1 MRRRS
6 ILTFR
11 PDLERCEERQLLS
24 GGPSAAHA
32 AHIVD
37 GSGTAA
43 GRAADS
49 SGSQATTGT
58 HRRGTAGIG
67 YLAYRITNP
76 SIHPTDLKPPFLHVL
91 VQKAQPVPGK
101 TYNVLYVAVRNETA
115 QTFTAADGLTVRVP
129 GFTGTKRVVGNAFP
143 VLTGD
148 EVWKPGQWAI
158 FYIMGHEYYPMS
170 PQVAAGFQ
178 LQAGGR
184 SSTMVPGPS
193 GIILRL
199 TYEPSGF
206 LRALDNNVLA
216 GQGAQG
222 GVGPPLG
229 ISDTAI
235 NRLVSAGSNR
245 IDFAGHF

>member
-1 MRRRS
+1 MRRRP

-11 PDLERCEERQLLS
+11 PDLERFEKRELLSAGPPGPHAVRDATGPFATERQAAAAS
-24 GGPSAAHA
+24 ARPGTGHGG
-32 AHIVD
+32 
-37 GSGTAA
+37 
-43 GRAADS
+43 
-49 SGSQATTGT
+49 
-58 HRRGTAGIG
+58 GTAGVG

-76 SIHPTDLKPPFLHVL
+76 SIHSTNLKPPFLHVL
-91 VQKAQPVPGK
+91 VQQAQPVPGK
-101 TYNVLYVAVRNETA
+101 TYNVLYVAVVNQTA
-115 QTFTAADGLTVRVP
+115 KTFTAADGLTVRVP
-129 GFTGTKRVVGNAFP
+129 GFTGTKRVAGNAFP

-148 EVWKPGQWAI
+148 EVWSPGQWAI
-158 FYIMGHEYYPMS
+158 FYIVGHEYYPMS

-216 GQGAQG
+216 GQGARG
-222 GVGPPLG
+222 ARAP
-229 ISDTAI
+229 
-235 NRLVSAGSNR
+235 RSASPTRRSTG
-245 IDFAGHF
+245 

>member
-1 MRRRS
+1 MRRRP

-11 PDLERCEERQLLS
+11 PDLERFEERELLS
-24 GGPSAAHA
+24 AGPLGHHAVRVPPGPFAPERQSAAA
-32 AHIVD
+32 
-37 GSGTAA
+37 
-43 GRAADS
+43 
-49 SGSQATTGT
+49 SGSKGP
-58 HRRGTAGIG
+58 HHGRGTAGIG

-76 SIHPTDLKPPFLHVL
+76 TIHSTDLKPPFLHVL
-91 VQKAQPVPGK
+91 VQEAQPVPGK
-101 TYNVLYVAVRNETA
+101 TYNVLYVVIRNQTA
-115 QTFTAADGLTVRVP
+115 KTFTAADGLTVRVP
-129 GFTGTKRVVGNAFP
+129 GFTGTKRVTGNSFP

-158 FYIMGHEYYPMS
+158 FYIVGHEYYPMS

-184 SSTMVPGPS
+184 SSTIVPGPS

-199 TYEPSGF
+199 KYEPSGF

>member
-1 MRRRS
+1 MRRRP

-11 PDLERCEERQLLS
+11 PDLERFEKRELLSAGPSGPHAVRVPTGPYAAERQAAAAS
-24 GGPSAAHA
+24 ARPGTGHGG
-32 AHIVD
+32 
-37 GSGTAA
+37 
-43 GRAADS
+43 
-49 SGSQATTGT
+49 
-58 HRRGTAGIG
+58 GTAGVG
-67 YLAYRITNP
+67 YIAYRITNP

-91 VQKAQPVPGK
+91 VQQAQPVPGK
-101 TYNVLYVAVRNETA
+101 TYNVLYVVVRNQTA
-115 QTFTAADGLTVRVP
+115 KTFTAADGLTVRVP

-193 GIILRL
+193 GIILKL

-206 LRALDNNVLA
+206 LRALDNNVLG
-216 GQGAQG
+216 GQGIQWGHSKNLAMG
-222 GVGPPLG
+222 
-229 ISDTAI
+229 DTAL
-235 NRLVSAGSNR
+235 NRLVSAATTR

>member
-24 GGPSAAHA
+24 AGPSAAHA
-32 AHIVD
+32 ARIAD
-37 GSGTAA
+37 GSGTPAS
-43 GRAADS
+43 RSADS
-49 SGSQATTGT
+49 SGSQAITGT
-58 HRRGTAGIG
+58 RPRGTAGIG

-76 SIHPTDLKPPFLHVL
+76 QIHPIDLAPPFLHVL

-101 TYNVLYVAVRNETA
+101 TYNVLYVVVRNQTA
-115 QTFTAADGLTVRVP
+115 QTFTASSGLEVRVP
-129 GFTGTKRVVGNAFP
+129 GFTGTKRVTGNALP
-143 VLTGD
+143 VLTGS

-158 FYIMGHEYYPMS
+158 FYIVGHEYYPMS
-170 PQVAAGFQ
+170 PQASAGFQ

-184 SSTMVPGPS
+184 SSTMIPGPS

-199 TYEPSGF
+199 KYEPSGF

-222 GVGPPLG
+222 GRGPLTG
-229 ISDTAI
+229 MSDTAL